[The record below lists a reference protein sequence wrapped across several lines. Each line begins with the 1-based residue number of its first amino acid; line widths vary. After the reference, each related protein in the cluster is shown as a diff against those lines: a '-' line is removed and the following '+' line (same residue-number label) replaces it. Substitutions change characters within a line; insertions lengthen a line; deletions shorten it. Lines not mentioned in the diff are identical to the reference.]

1 MCTYFQTCKWFA
13 IYVKYYPWEFVNQD
27 QIHRQC
33 ENVTKGNRR
42 MNSKP
47 TYFDEDYYNKDEE
60 QAEKLEDIEVPAK
73 VSTRGLRSGFFDD
86 TVGANAQYNDNQK

>member
-1 MCTYFQTCKWFA
+1 
-13 IYVKYYPWEFVNQD
+13 
-27 QIHRQC
+27 
-33 ENVTKGNRR
+33 

-73 VSTRGLRSGFFDD
+73 VSTRGLRRGIFDD
-86 TVGANAQYNDNQK
+86 TVGANAQYNKNQK